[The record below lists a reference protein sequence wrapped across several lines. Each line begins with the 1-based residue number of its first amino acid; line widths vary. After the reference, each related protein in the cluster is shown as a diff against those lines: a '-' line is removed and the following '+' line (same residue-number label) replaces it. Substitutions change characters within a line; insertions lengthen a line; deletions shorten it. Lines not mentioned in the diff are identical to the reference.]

1 MSVENSTAVFGT
13 TAYFANSAGRVV
25 GVDVARVGDGEAA
38 VVFDYWVGDD
48 VDATIVIDDDG
59 MLYVASQIDLRTARG
74 AETGQ
79 LVKLDPTR
87 PDDPVLWGVA
97 VPAEG
102 GAEGGIWATPALV
115 GDVLYVATNP
125 GELLVVDTATGEV
138 VWSDDIGPNA
148 WSSPVYVDDTVMVA
162 VDCGSEPKLRAY
174 DVLDPRRPMQTWE
187 LTVGAGCIES
197 TPAVWAGQIYVGSR
211 DGFFYAVGR

>member
-1 MSVENSTAVFGT
+1 M
-13 TAYFANSAGRVV
+13 
-25 GVDVARVGDGEAA
+25 
-38 VVFDYWVGDD
+38 VFDYWVGDD
-48 VDATIVIDDDG
+48 VDATIVIDDEG

-125 GELLVVDTATGEV
+125 GELLAVDTATGEV

-148 WSSPVYVDDTVMVA
+148 WSSPVYVDDTVVVA
-162 VDCGSEPKLRAY
+162 VGCGSEPKLRAY
-174 DVLDPRRPMQTWE
+174 DVLDPRRPMRTWE
-187 LTVGAGCIES
+187 IPVGAGCIES
-197 TPAVWAGQIYVGSR
+197 TPAVWDGQIYVGSR
-211 DGFFYAVGR
+211 DGFFYAVGG